1 MTANG
6 GPEPSVANAMLAP
19 SAVLRVPRL
28 RLHLEILYVVTKVRA
43 QDERGKGVRQIQRLK
58 AIAGSGRRAVNGA
71 GRLPGAGPDEH
82 QGEQQHREAQYG

>member
-6 GPEPSVANAMLAP
+6 GPVPSAAKAMLAP

-43 QDERGKGVRQIQRLK
+43 QNE
-58 AIAGSGRRAVNGA
+58 
-71 GRLPGAGPDEH
+71 PGGNLQPRVKPTP
-82 QGEQQHREAQYG
+82 G